1 MRPHAVRLHTCMRGK
16 VCKMA
21 LRAQASS
28 GSRFSS
34 TFCVLTRFPRRREGQ
49 ERHIPK
55 EACGLAQSRA
65 LCAWHHMPQTEIA
78 SPHPPPPPPPPL
90 QSLPRSA
97 RFCFALSCVRPG
109 CSKCRISPQ
118 NEHRLIFFRCICR
131 SADERSTCI
140 HEPALT
146 SCLSEVRGVCLV
158 PSPAKVICFDSLAEV
173 ICFDSL
179 AEDFAL
185 RWESNGVLWR
195 SGSGFSSSSCRRTVL
210 CQCLPARTQKFGEVP
225 HKKTGAAPQQSGRDA
240 HAGVRQMQY
249 RGKPRVRNAGRR
261 LLTAETC
268 ALAVVGF

>member
-109 CSKCRISPQ
+109 CSKCRISPP

-158 PSPAKVICFDSLAEV
+158 PSPAKV